1 MQINWKKEILTI
13 PNLLSL
19 IRLLLIPV
27 YIVIYLNADESHE
40 YLIAGLILAVSCLTD
55 AVDGMIARQF
65 NMMSRFGKLLDPI
78 ADKLTQFSLT
88 LCLSLRY
95 PVLHQVL
102 ALLVI
107 KEIFQLTAVI
117 VNLRRG
123 KELAGALIMGKICTT
138 VLFVSLISLV
148 LFPNIDPKL
157 VEIIAI
163 VDFVFLSAAFVQYIF
178 AFFGKYKKVQDIQ
191 DSSADA

>member
-1 MQINWKKEILTI
+1 MEQKLRRDRRIGDNLRKLRDKHGISQEKLAKMIYINKSNVTR
-13 PNLLSL
+13 N
-19 IRLLLIPV
+19 
-27 YIVIYLNADESHE
+27 
-40 YLIAGLILAVSCLTD
+40 LAVLEKNGYIERRPAENDKRVMLVFPTQKAQAASL
-55 AVDGMIARQF
+55 AVG
-65 NMMSRFGKLLDPI
+65 
-78 ADKLTQFSLT
+78 
-88 LCLSLRY
+88 
-95 PVLHQVL
+95 V
-102 ALLVI
+102 
-107 KEIFQLTAVI
+107 
-117 VNLRRG
+117 
-123 KELAGALIMGKICTT
+123 AGALIMGKICTT